1 MEIISI
7 RIPKLNHNN
16 ISQTNVFIH
25 IYNLLIHNN
34 ISNNISDECQKD
46 SHISNIAKQIRI
58 QIRNS
63 NTEKREERE

>member
-1 MEIISI
+1 MHTCLVA
-7 RIPKLNHNN
+7 RYK
-16 ISQTNVFIH
+16 FIH

-46 SHISNIAKQIRI
+46 SHISNIPKKIRI

>member
-1 MEIISI
+1 MHTCLVA
-7 RIPKLNHNN
+7 RYK
-16 ISQTNVFIH
+16 FIH

-46 SHISNIAKQIRI
+46 SHISNIPKQIRI